1 MSKVRDLPEQTN
13 PEDTDLLYTVDDS
26 EGVNGG
32 KKIKLSTLRSYTS
45 AGFDDHLNGD
55 PSKHDASEIDYERDD
70 LSKTDIEGP
79 SDSVDTAIDD
89 LDNNKL
95 SINGNNVM
103 AASLDMDGNN
113 IENAGTI
120 DGTFAYAQ
128 NDVLKV
134 DIGINSDDL
143 ESAVID
149 LDNNKLSRNG
159 NNTMAADLD
168 MGGNNVV
175 NVNLV
180 DGVNIGTAIGNVQS
194 NLDDHLDGTASKH
207 DGSEIDYERS
217 NALKTDIEAVS
228 VEVESAISDLD
239 DNKLSRVG
247 NNTMGVDLNM
257 GGFDITNVGLVDGR
271 DVAADGAKID
281 SIAVLPTDVFV
292 SQLSDFPAPVA
303 GVITLEPDKTYNIG
317 GAVDIGTNRIVV
329 SANNAIVGK
338 NPQLDRL
345 IYSGTVTMFT
355 VTDVDFILTRIGI
368 SCDQGVF
375 INATNI
381 DYAINPTVDGFQG
394 RNKRL
399 AISFCNL
406 IGGIAGNG
414 SIIGEVEGFSTVN
427 FNGNLITG
435 WDDGFKISNGLSFES
450 LNNKSVLWNGQGNS
464 MIILRD
470 NNWSNQTGGAGSYIP
485 TGFNALNFN
494 GNVLHPRTADYA
506 VFIEEGHSAKEGN
519 VSGNIFITTG
529 TTTGGVF
536 DPNSLTYNDLP
547 EYNIQGNQG
556 IQDNVPTIQAT
567 IDNFTSVTT
576 VINAVNTPVKLNF
589 NNTIKTSQNLL
600 FSSRI
605 LVNSTTGFEEN
616 QIITGGTS
624 GYIARIQSID
634 IANNYLYV
642 EYVVDAIG
650 NNQYFTVG
658 ESLSSTTASA
668 TYNGVDG
675 SFKYYGNKD
684 ISIRFVAT
692 MSLQK
697 EQNGADL
704 FSVIPYLNGVPDLEV
719 SAFIELDSGV
729 PLQVTVQ
736 DIQNVVKDDVIELYI
751 ENKGSRDNVICQSIV
766 WNLSGR

>member
-1 MSKVRDLPEQTN
+1 MSKVRDLPEQTT

-32 KKIKLSTLRSYTS
+32 KKIKLSTLKNYVKQ
-45 AGFDDHLNGD
+45 DLNEHLDGA
-55 PSKHDASEIDYERDD
+55 PSKHDASEVDYERND
-70 LSKTDIEGP
+70 LEKTDVQII

-89 LDNNKL
+89 LDDKKL
-95 SINGNNVM
+95 SI
-103 AASLDMDGNN
+103 DGNN
-113 IENAGTI
+113 SMNA
-120 DGTFAYAQ
+120 
-128 NDVLKV
+128 
-134 DIGINSDDL
+134 
-143 ESAVID
+143 
-149 LDNNKLSRNG
+149 
-159 NNTMAADLD
+159 
-168 MGGNNVV
+168 
-175 NVNLV
+175 
-180 DGVNIGTAIGNVQS
+180 
-194 NLDDHLDGTASKH
+194 
-207 DGSEIDYERS
+207 
-217 NALKTDIEAVS
+217 
-228 VEVESAISDLD
+228 
-239 DNKLSRVG
+239 
-247 NNTMGVDLNM
+247 DLNM
-257 GGFDITNVGLVDGR
+257 GSNNIVDVNLINGIDILSLFSSNGLNSDVVINSVD
-271 DVAADGAKID
+271 
-281 SIAVLPTDVFV
+281 
-292 SQLSDFPAPVA
+292 DFPTPVA
-303 GVITLEPDKTYNIG
+303 GVITLEPNKNYVIGGNINIG
-317 GAVDIGTNRIVV
+317 NNRIVFNEKN
-329 SANNAIVGK
+329 SINGK
-338 NPQLDRL
+338 NPEFDKL
-345 IYSGTVTMFT
+345 IYTGTDTMFT
-355 VTDVDFILTRIGI
+355 VLNNDFVLNKIGI
-368 SCDQGVF
+368 ECNQGTFV
-375 INATNI
+375 NATNI
-381 DYAINPTVDGFQG
+381 NYSINPAVDSFQG
-394 RNKRL
+394 RNKRFT
-399 AISFCNL
+399 ITFCNL
-406 IGGIAGNG
+406 IGGSAGNG
-414 SIIGEVEGFSTVN
+414 STLGECEGFATIN
-427 FNGNLITG
+427 FNGNLITS
-435 WDDGFKISNGLSFES
+435 WDDGFQVSNGLSFQS

-506 VFIEEGHSAKEGN
+506 VFIEKGHSTREGN
-519 VSGNIFITTG
+519 VSGNIFITTE

-536 DPNSLTYNDLP
+536 NPNSLKYNDLP

-624 GYIARIQSID
+624 GYTARIQSID
-634 IANNYLYV
+634 LANNYLYV

-697 EQNGADL
+697 QQNGADL
-704 FSVIPYLNGVPDLEV
+704 FSIIPYLNGVPDLETA
-719 SAFIELDSGV
+719 AFIELDIGI

-736 DIQNVVKDDVIELYI
+736 DIQNISSGDIIELYI
-751 ENKGSRDNVICQSIV
+751 ENKGSSDNVICQSIV